1 MIELTD
7 IEKEKVL
14 ACIEYAITIYQID
27 VTQTESKL
35 NKTTDMLEK
44 DILTCK
50 LEKIKDLPKIYTK
63 LKNKLKL
70 YFEQD

>member
-14 ACIEYAITIYQID
+14 ACIEYAITVYQID
-27 VTQTESKL
+27 IAQTEAKL
-35 NKTTDMLEK
+35 NKTTDKLEK
-44 DILTCK
+44 DILTRK
-50 LEKIKDLPKIYTK
+50 LEKIEDLPKIYTQ

-70 YFEQD
+70 YFDQD

>member
-1 MIELTD
+1 MVELTD

-14 ACIEYAITIYQID
+14 ACIEYAITEYELDILRTEIRLDKATNKID
-27 VTQTESKL
+27 
-35 NKTTDMLEK
+35 K
-44 DILTCK
+44 DILTRK
-50 LEKIKDLPKIYTK
+50 LEKIKDLPKIYTQ

>member
-7 IEKEKVL
+7 IEKEKIL
-14 ACIEYAITIYQID
+14 ACIEYAITTYELDILR
-27 VTQTESKL
+27 TEVRLDKTKDKL
-35 NKTTDMLEK
+35 DK
-44 DILTCK
+44 DILSRK
-50 LEKIKDLPKIYTK
+50 LEKIKDLPKVYTK